1 MSPAARASTAAG
13 LEIGAAGGV
22 AIKGVLSFDT
32 VAALLAPVSE
42 AIRDGRAATVD
53 LAGVA
58 ASDSA
63 GLALLIEWLSVA
75 KAAGHPLHYEHVPPQ
90 LQQLARLSEVE
101 DLLLG
106 A

>member
-1 MSPAARASTAAG
+1 MSPAPPVSPAATF
-13 LEIGAAGGV
+13 EVGAGGGV
-22 AIKGVLSFDT
+22 AIKGVLNFDT
-32 VAALLAPVSE
+32 VGALLGPVSE
-42 AIRDGRAATVD
+42 AIRGGKAATVD
-53 LAGVA
+53 LAGIA

-75 KAAGHPLHYEHVPPQ
+75 KAAAHPLHYQHVPPQ